1 MRSVEVARDQAD
13 GHELP
18 RHGRTRFPKKLVSRR
33 ACEEK
38 GLPYKIEDNGDLTV
52 LQALG
57 QPEIDALVALTEEI
71 RRRGHSRKAVSFYE
85 KTVVHEVPPMAPSP
99 PPSEIAASEYM
110 PPPPPRSGTPVSP
123 ELLRQHS
130 ARHAIIIPGS
140 SGSSVRSRSHASS
153 SSYLSDSPPKIEP
166 LGPPGPS
173 APKSTNKRLS
183 FTLETPGIPIPGGKS
198 PEDKLVK
205 AEKRAIKAE
214 MIAEEKEQR
223 ALMTRR
229 AADERE
235 AWRARDKAE
244 ELKKKVTEKEQKE
257 MLKYEKRE
265 IKRKVERE
273 QRVRVGRNQ
282 RGEVIL
288 IKG

>member
-1 MRSVEVARDQAD
+1 
-13 GHELP
+13 
-18 RHGRTRFPKKLVSRR
+18 
-33 ACEEK
+33 
-38 GLPYKIEDNGDLTV
+38 
-52 LQALG
+52 
-57 QPEIDALVALTEEI
+57 
-71 RRRGHSRKAVSFYE
+71 
-85 KTVVHEVPPMAPSP
+85 
-99 PPSEIAASEYM
+99 
-110 PPPPPRSGTPVSP
+110 
-123 ELLRQHS
+123 
-130 ARHAIIIPGS
+130 
-140 SGSSVRSRSHASS
+140 
-153 SSYLSDSPPKIEP
+153 
-166 LGPPGPS
+166 
-173 APKSTNKRLS
+173 
-183 FTLETPGIPIPGGKS
+183 
-198 PEDKLVK
+198 
-205 AEKRAIKAE
+205 